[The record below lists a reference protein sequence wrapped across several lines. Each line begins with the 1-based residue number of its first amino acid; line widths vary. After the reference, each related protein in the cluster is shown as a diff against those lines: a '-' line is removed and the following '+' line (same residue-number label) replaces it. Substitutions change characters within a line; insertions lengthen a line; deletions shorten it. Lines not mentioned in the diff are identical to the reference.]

1 MHQQSKNTP
10 NNPSLLLGLVLFF
23 VVAFISSAPVV
34 IEQMY
39 RPERLLWRTNSW
51 HILTKSTSKSILKA
65 SDNFSANYIDIKPT
79 TSGFKV
85 IIQPTELAT
94 REAYFNEALIASDT
108 FKLSAEVNTPTAC
121 HNGLVF
127 RGNAEGE
134 YYLFLVSSESS
145 YTVEI
150 LQRDLNQDL
159 PREAIIPNTTVSTS
173 VGQPRTLAIIGK
185 GQSYYFYING
195 IYVNQMSDSRLN
207 GNRIGVEAFT

>member
-1 MHQQSKNTP
+1 MRQQSKSTP
-10 NNPSLLLGLVLFF
+10 NNLSLPLGLVLFF
-23 VVAFISSAPVV
+23 VVAFMSSAPVV

-39 RPERLLWRTNSW
+39 RPERLLSHTNSW
-51 HILTKSTSKSILKA
+51 HIITKSTGKSAWNA
-65 SDNFSANYIDIKPT
+65 SDGFSAKYIDIKPT
-79 TSGFKV
+79 TIGLKV
-85 IIQPTELAT
+85 ILQPTELAT
-94 REAYFNEALIASDT
+94 RETYFNEALVTTNT
-108 FKLSAEVNTPTAC
+108 FKLSVEVNTPTAC

-127 RGNAEGE
+127 RGNEEGE

-150 LQRDLNQDL
+150 LRRESNQDL
-159 PREAIIPNTTVSTS
+159 PREAIIPNTTVSNS

-207 GNRIGVEAFT
+207 GNRVGIEAFT